1 MGSIGSMGKPRM
13 GFLGAAIQFP
23 APVVN
28 SRADIDAQVESI
40 VRTLKA
46 TKAGY
51 PGVELIVFPEYSTQ
65 GLNTAKWLTDEF
77 LCDIPGPETEAF
89 SRACQEAGVYGV
101 FSIMERNP
109 DPTKNPY
116 NTAII
121 IDPAGEIVLKYRKLF
136 PWNPIEPWYP
146 GDLGMPVCEGP
157 GGSKLAVCIC
167 HDGMIP
173 ELAREAGMEFEF
185 HIEEVAGAH
194 PNSVR
199 VVVEGDGR
207 TMEAV
212 GYSIGGGAVLL
223 HKLDGFQVDISCA
236 LPAVIIMNKDVQ
248 GVVSAVTSYLSAH
261 GVNIATMRLHR
272 DSRGG
277 LATMVIELDPAG
289 AGVDTEVMRN
299 MHPGIVRVIKI
310 EGED

>member
-1 MGSIGSMGKPRM
+1 MPVWEIIGPVMVGPSSSHTA
-13 GFLGAAIQFP
+13 GAAHIG
-23 APVVN
+23 
-28 SRADIDAQVESI
+28 RI
-40 VRTLKA
+40 VRMCW
-46 TKAGY
+46 G
-51 PGVELIVFPEYSTQ
+51 
-65 GLNTAKWLTDEF
+65 
-77 LCDIPGPETEAF
+77 
-89 SRACQEAGVYGV
+89 
-101 FSIMERNP
+101 
-109 DPTKNPY
+109 
-116 NTAII
+116 
-121 IDPAGEIVLKYRKLF
+121 GEIKKAALYMRGSFASTGAGHGTDKALVAGLMGMAKDD
-136 PWNPIEPWYP
+136 P
-146 GDLGMPVCEGP
+146 GIRR
-157 GGSKLAVCIC
+157 AF
-167 HDGMIP
+167 
-173 ELAREAGMEFEF
+173 ELAREAGLEFEF